1 MWSRR
6 VTSSGTSPPALAD
19 ATEAASAGLVSATGA
34 RTVAILADDLI
45 WATRLADAI
54 RAAGADPRLLR
65 RLADLEAQLGRHSD
79 ETPVADVIVDLTA
92 RAYDGVAAIR
102 LASGVGARVV
112 AVGQHDDLELRRA
125 ATDAGDTRD
134 FTYLALHD
142 QGPRILGSSLADRP
156 SRRHKPRFRRARSSP
171 IDSPQ
176 RAICWAP
183 GTRPRSSSAP
193 GPTFGTSPATPRTCR
208 SD

>member
-1 MWSRR
+1 M
-6 VTSSGTSPPALAD
+6 TSSGISRPALAD
-19 ATEAASAGLVSATGA
+19 APEAAAGEAPAAEASAADATAGKGP
-34 RTVAILADDLI
+34 RVVAILADDLI

-102 LASGVGARVV
+102 LAIGMGARVV

-125 ATDAGDTRD
+125 AADAGASRV
-134 FTYLALHD
+134 FTYRALHED
-142 QGPRILGSSLADRP
+142 GPLLLARWL
-156 SRRHKPRFRRARSSP
+156 AE
-171 IDSPQ
+171 
-176 RAICWAP
+176 
-183 GTRPRSSSAP
+183 
-193 GPTFGTSPATPRTCR
+193 
-208 SD
+208 